1 VWLGLGLE
9 QDGYWQMNFTTG
21 QRRTRTMTEL
31 KPCKC
36 LSQYPRLIGPLIG
49 LECGYCVKCD
59 GGRATPI
66 YCEKDEA
73 IDAWNKR
80 S

>member
-1 VWLGLGLE
+1 
-9 QDGYWQMNFTTG
+9 MA
-21 QRRTRTMTEL
+21 EL

-59 GGRATPI
+59 CGRATPI

-73 IDAWNKR
+73 ISAWNKR